1 MSTLK
6 IEPSAKNIKDLINQG
21 KIVLNGNHEIIP
33 SRSYAFKKGKLKML
47 STGGY
52 AQKWLTIGEI
62 K

>member
-33 SRSYAFKKGKLKML
+33 SRSYAFENGKLKML